1 MSNTV
6 VSSAVRY
13 AFAASCLV
21 GTLHAIEAW
30 RKCRMTLLEH
40 DVSCFQIGSVDLCGN
55 SRGGQLLAQVSHLVE
70 RMSFPVSSVDRTLG
84 ARSTR
89 S

>member
-1 MSNTV
+1 MSNNV
-6 VSSAVRY
+6 VSSAVRD

-30 RKCRMTLLEH
+30 RKGRMTLLEH
-40 DVSCFQIGSVDLCGN
+40 DVSCLQVGSVNLCGK
-55 SRGGQLLAQVSHLVE
+55 SRGGQLLAQVFHLKE
-70 RMSFPVSSVDRTLG
+70 RMSFPVSSVDRNLG